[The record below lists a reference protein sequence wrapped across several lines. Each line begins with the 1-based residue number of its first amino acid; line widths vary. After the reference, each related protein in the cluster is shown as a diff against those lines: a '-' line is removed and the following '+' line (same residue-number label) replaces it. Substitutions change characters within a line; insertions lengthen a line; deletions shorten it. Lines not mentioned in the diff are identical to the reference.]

1 MFMKCK
7 DLSPILAL
15 LLIFT
20 LLLIPT
26 GSFAD
31 PGGDE
36 CSRNW
41 TTLTSTED
49 AGGGDPD
56 NPVPLD
62 GDDNDRYH
70 SGTVSA
76 YIGDDSARGDL
87 DLLKVISDLLGALSL
102 L

>member
-26 GSFAD
+26 GSYAG
-31 PGGDE
+31 PGGDG

-56 NPVPLD
+56 NPVPVD
-62 GDDNDRYH
+62 GDDGDRYQ
-70 SGTVSA
+70 SGISSA
-76 YIGDDSARGDL
+76 YIGDDSASSDL
-87 DLLKVISDLLGALSL
+87 DLLKVINDLLGALSL